1 LKSDDFNDNQRKQEL
16 STLLENFSDE
26 TFGELTVLAQE
37 LVDYRLEV
45 ANLHGGTREEEI
57 DVNVDFDEDED
68 LEEDD

>member
-1 LKSDDFNDNQRKQEL
+1 
-16 STLLENFSDE
+16 
-26 TFGELTVLAQE
+26 LTVLAQE